1 MKESATLA
9 ELQNSVNK
17 QSKEITGLSALVEKQ
32 RKQLIQSNR
41 EKLALRDTISDD
53 SKFKRLIRF
62 FCHFSRIWVSG
73 GIVLPQSRSRKS

>member
-41 EKLALRDTISDD
+41 EKLALRDTI
-53 SKFKRLIRF
+53 KAMTPNLK
-62 FCHFSRIWVSG
+62 G
-73 GIVLPQSRSRKS
+73 